1 MKWRLQARDDGG
13 SNVEA
18 CLFENELNPDTA
30 EEKANTDEEW
40 F

>member
-1 MKWRLQARDDGG
+1 MKRHLQARDDGG

-18 CLFENELNPDTA
+18 RLFDSELNPDIT

-40 F
+40 S